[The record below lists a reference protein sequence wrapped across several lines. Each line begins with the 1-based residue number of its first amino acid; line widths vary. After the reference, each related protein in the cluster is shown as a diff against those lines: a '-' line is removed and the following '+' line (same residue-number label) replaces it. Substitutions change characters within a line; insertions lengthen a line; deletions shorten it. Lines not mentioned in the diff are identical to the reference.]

1 MLHLF
6 LSYFCPFNGY
16 CSFEY
21 EVSNVSV
28 QSSTINSTFTTINP
42 VQTDL
47 QFQNFGS
54 IVNSSTNGKFA

>member
-6 LSYFCPFNGY
+6 LSYFYHFNGH
-16 CSFEY
+16 CSLEY

-28 QSSTINSTFTTINP
+28 QSGTINSTFMTINL

-54 IVNSSTNGKFA
+54 IINSSANGKFA